1 VRYRNYCKSKFG
13 RVIDFPFLVTAAS
26 EEAARDRC
34 KELWCNRYP
43 TQPFNDI
50 ISQLT
55 LTESN
60 RSDERSDEQAAQS
73 ELESELVA
81 TIARQS
87 TFYYQ
92 VS

>member
-1 VRYRNYCKSKFG
+1 M
-13 RVIDFPFLVTAAS
+13 TAAS

-50 ISQLT
+50 ISQ
-55 LTESN
+55 
-60 RSDERSDEQAAQS
+60 SDERSDEQAAQS
-73 ELESELVA
+73 ELESELEA

-92 VS
+92 VSQGQIPNLPMLLDLAHQA

>member
-1 VRYRNYCKSKFG
+1 MRYRNYCKSKFG

-43 TQPFNDI
+43 TQPFDDI

-55 LTESN
+55 LTE
-60 RSDERSDEQAAQS
+60 SDERSDEQAAQS
-73 ELESELVA
+73 ELESELEA

-87 TFYYQ
+87 TLSYQ
-92 VS
+92 VSQR

>member
-1 VRYRNYCKSKFG
+1 M
-13 RVIDFPFLVTAAS
+13 TAAS

-43 TQPFNDI
+43 TQPFDDI

-55 LTESN
+55 LTE
-60 RSDERSDEQAAQS
+60 SDERSDEQAAQS
-73 ELESELVA
+73 ELESELEA

-92 VS
+92 VSQRQIPDLPMLLDLAHQA